1 MQLVVSI
8 FITIIVIYV
17 WIWIVNE
24 VFPDKKSKYW
34 VSLQIF
40 FISLLLVSGI
50 FFYKTILGRFGLSEL
65 YLNNNITDKSIWLFI
80 LYCMSFLVFIWI
92 FSGNIGKKN
101 FLNTLWVGLV
111 VFAWIGYG
119 GYLTGINMIVM
130 YYLLAAYAEE
140 ILKFWNGDS
149 SFLST
154 EKSFLGL
161 KRTNKSDLVFFC
173 ILAGLGFSIVEN
185 VLYLWVGFLN
195 QGISLVWLSI
205 WRWIVGSLLHV
216 VTTGL
221 VALVVMKS
229 LGEHRWKFILSMI
242 AWILVWFWVH
252 ALYNLSLVNWWKFV
266 SIPLI
271 IISFFVLSY
280 LLFKSD
286 ILFEKK

>member
-1 MQLVVSI
+1 MQLAVSI

-17 WIWIVNE
+17 WIWILNE

-34 VSLQIF
+34 VSIKILL
-40 FISLLLVSGI
+40 ISLLLVAWL
-50 FFYKTILGRFGLSEL
+50 FFYKNILGRFGMSEL
-65 YLNNNITDKSIWLFI
+65 DLNNNITEKSIWLFI
-80 LYCMSFLVFIWI
+80 LYCMTFLVFIGLV
-92 FSGNIGKKN
+92 SGNIGKKN
-101 FLNTLWVGLV
+101 FLNILWVGLV
-111 VFAWIGYG
+111 IFAGIGYG

-149 SFLST
+149 SFL
-154 EKSFLGL
+154 GM
-161 KRTNKSDLVFFC
+161 KRTNKSDLIFFC

-185 VLYLWVGFLN
+185 ILYLWVGFLN
-195 QGISLVWLSI
+195 QWISLVWLSI
-205 WRWIVGSLLHV
+205 WRWVIGSLLHV

-229 LGEHRWKFILSMI
+229 LGEHRWKFVLSMI
-242 AWILVWFWVH
+242 AWILVWFGVH
-252 ALYNLSLVNWWKFV
+252 ALYNISLVNWWNFV

-280 LLFKSD
+280 LLFRSD
-286 ILFEKK
+286 LLFENK

>member
-1 MQLVVSI
+1 MQLAVSI

-17 WIWIVNE
+17 WIWILNE

-34 VSLQIF
+34 VSIKILF
-40 FISLLLVSGI
+40 VSLLLVSGL

-80 LYCMSFLVFIWI
+80 LYCMAFLIFIWI
-92 FSGNIGKKN
+92 FSWNIGKKN

-111 VFAWIGYG
+111 VFAGIGYG

-130 YYLLAAYAEE
+130 YYLLAVYAEE

-149 SFLST
+149 SFL
-154 EKSFLGL
+154 GL
-161 KRTNKSDLVFFC
+161 KRNNKSDLVFFC
-173 ILAGLGFSIVEN
+173 ILAGLGFSIIEN
-185 VLYLWVGFLN
+185 LLYLWVGFLN
-195 QGISLVWLSI
+195 QWVSLVWLSI
-205 WRWIVGSLLHV
+205 WRWIFGSLLHV

-229 LGEHRWKFILSMI
+229 LGEHRWKFVLSMM

-266 SIPLI
+266 TIPLI

-286 ILFEKK
+286 LLFEKK

>member
-1 MQLVVSI
+1 MQLAVSI

-17 WIWIVNE
+17 WIWILNE

-34 VSLQIF
+34 VSIKILF
-40 FISLLLVSGI
+40 VSLLLVSGL
-50 FFYKTILGRFGLSEL
+50 FFYKTILWRFGLSEL

-80 LYCMSFLVFIWI
+80 LYCMAFLVFIWI

-111 VFAWIGYG
+111 VFAGIGYG

-140 ILKFWNGDS
+140 ILKFGNGDS
-149 SFLST
+149 SFL
-154 EKSFLGL
+154 GL
-161 KRTNKSDLVFFC
+161 KRNNKSDLVFFC
-173 ILAGLGFSIVEN
+173 ILAGLGFSIIEN
-185 VLYLWVGFLN
+185 LLYLWVGFLN
-195 QGISLVWLSI
+195 QWVSLVWLSI
-205 WRWIVGSLLHV
+205 WRWIFGSLLHV

-252 ALYNLSLVNWWKFV
+252 ALYNLSIVNWWKFV
-266 SIPLI
+266 TIPLI

-286 ILFEKK
+286 LLFERK